1 MLAIVGALCDLE
13 RGRRVPPFM
22 NGEPYAMTFPPNQE
36 DPRYAAVRQYSLA
49 QILAVWAAAA
59 IPMAVLA
66 WLVALLLGNLLGG
79 GEVGFVKALLLCL
92 TAGLIWQF
100 VLTLILTRREQGT
113 LRWSR
118 VRDALWLLS
127 PRDPRTGRV
136 GGRVWL
142 WVIPFILL
150 FGLWEFYGFDITGP
164 ANRDLALFLDTC
176 GEEFFGGAWGWF
188 AVIVVQDVFNTVLG
202 EDLLFRGLLLPRM
215 RGVFGRG
222 DFVANGVLFAFY
234 HLHQPWSIPAALA
247 DIVLTAYPTR
257 RWQSVWMSIIVHSAQ
272 SVFII
277 VVILGLVLGK

>member
-1 MLAIVGALCDLE
+1 
-13 RGRRVPPFM
+13 
-22 NGEPYAMTFPPNQE
+22 MTLSPEQA
-36 DPRYAAVRQYSLA
+36 DSRYAAVSQYSLA

-66 WLVALLLGNLLGG
+66 WVIAPLLGALLGG
-79 GEVGFVKALLLCL
+79 GDVAFIKALLLCI

-100 VLTLILTRREQGT
+100 VLTMILTRREQGT

-127 PRDPRTGRV
+127 PRDPRSGSV

-142 WVIPFILL
+142 WVIPFVVL
-150 FGLWEFYGFDITGP
+150 FGLWEFSGFDITGP
-164 ANRDLALFLDTC
+164 ANRDFALFLDTAS
-176 GEEFFGGAWGWF
+176 GQEFFRGAWSWF
-188 AVIVVQDVFNTVLG
+188 AVVVVLAVFNTVLG

-222 DFVANGVLFAFY
+222 DFVANGVLFAIY
-234 HLHQPWSIPAALA
+234 HLHQPWSIPSALG
-247 DIVLTAYPTR
+247 DIIFTAYPTR

-277 VVILGLVLGK
+277 VVILGLVLG

>member
-1 MLAIVGALCDLE
+1 MPRRGDSGGTRVQRQRGEDGTMTTLAPE
-13 RGRRVPPFM
+13 
-22 NGEPYAMTFPPNQE
+22 QE
-36 DPRYAAVRQYSLA
+36 DPRYAYVRQYSLA
-49 QILAVWAAAA
+49 QILAVWAAAS

-66 WLVALLLGNLLGG
+66 WVVAPLLGALLGG
-79 GEVGFVKALLLCL
+79 GDVAFIKALLLCI

-127 PRDPRTGRV
+127 PRDPRSGRV

-142 WVIPFILL
+142 WVIPFVLL
-150 FGLWEFYGFDITGP
+150 FAIWEFFGFDITGP
-164 ANRDLALFLDTC
+164 ANRDLVLFLDTR
-176 GEEFFGGAWGWF
+176 GEEFFSGAWSWY
-188 AVIVVQDVFNTVLG
+188 AVVVAQLIFNSVLG

-222 DFVANGVLFAFY
+222 DFVANGMLFGFY
-234 HLHQPWSIPAALA
+234 HLHTPWSIPAALA
-247 DIVLTAYPTR
+247 DVILTAYPTR

-272 SVFII
+272 SVFVIF
-277 VVILGLVLGK
+277 VILALVLG

>member
-1 MLAIVGALCDLE
+1 MTL
-13 RGRRVPPFM
+13 PPR
-22 NGEPYAMTFPPNQE
+22 QE
-36 DPRYAAVRQYSLA
+36 GSRYAYVRQYSLA

-66 WLVALLLGNLLGG
+66 WVVAPLLGALLAGD
-79 GEVGFVKALLLCL
+79 EPFAQALVLCI

-100 VLTLILTRREQGT
+100 VLTLILVRREQGT

-127 PRDPRTGRV
+127 PRDPRSGRV

-142 WVIPFILL
+142 WVIPFFLL
-150 FGLWEFYGFDITGP
+150 FGLWEAFGISIPGP
-164 ANRDLALFLDTC
+164 ANRDLTLFLPSER
-176 GEEFFGGAWGWF
+176 GQEFFSGAWGWF
-188 AVIVVQDVFNTVLG
+188 AVIVVSQIFNTVLG

-234 HLHQPWSIPAALA
+234 HLHTPWSIPAALA
-247 DIVLTAYPTR
+247 DIILTAYPTR
-257 RWQSVWMSIIVHSAQ
+257 RWQSVWMSIIVHSGQ
-272 SVFII
+272 SVFVII
-277 VVILGLVLGK
+277 VLTLVLG

>member
-1 MLAIVGALCDLE
+1 MTSL
-13 RGRRVPPFM
+13 PPK
-22 NGEPYAMTFPPNQE
+22 QE

-66 WLVALLLGNLLGG
+66 WLVAPLLGALLGG
-79 GEVGFVKALLLCL
+79 GEVAFIKALLLCI
-92 TAGLIWQF
+92 TAGVIWQF
-100 VLTLILTRREQGT
+100 VLTLILVRREQGT

-127 PRDPRTGRV
+127 PSDPRSGRV

-142 WVIPFILL
+142 WVIPFVIL
-150 FGLWEFYGFDITGP
+150 FGIWEFFGFHITGP
-164 ANRDLALFLDTC
+164 ASHDFALFLESR
-176 GEEFFGGAWGWF
+176 GEEFFNGNWGWF
-188 AVIVVQDVFNTVLG
+188 AVIVVQLVFVSFLG

-222 DFVANGVLFAFY
+222 DFVANGVLFALY
-234 HLHQPWSIPAALA
+234 HLHQPWSIPASLA
-247 DIVLTAYPTR
+247 DIILTAYPTR

-272 SVFII
+272 SVFIFYI
-277 VVILGLVLGK
+277 ILTLVLS

>member
-1 MLAIVGALCDLE
+1 
-13 RGRRVPPFM
+13 
-22 NGEPYAMTFPPNQE
+22 MTTLPHKQE
-36 DPRYAAVRQYSLA
+36 DSRYAPLRQYSLA

-66 WLVALLLGNLLGG
+66 WVVAPLLGTLLGG
-79 GEVGFVKALLLCL
+79 DEAFIKALLLCI

-100 VLTLILTRREQGT
+100 VLTLILLRREQGT
-113 LRWSR
+113 LRFER

-127 PRDPRTGRV
+127 PRDPRSGRV

-142 WVIPFILL
+142 WVIPFVLL
-150 FGLWEFYGFDITGP
+150 FFIWEFYGYDLTGP
-164 ANRDLALFLDTC
+164 ASHDLALFLQTR
-176 GEEFFGGAWGWF
+176 GQEFFQGNWVWF
-188 AVIVVQDVFNTVLG
+188 GVIVVQLIFNTVLG

-247 DIVLTAYPTR
+247 DIILTAYPTR

-272 SVFII
+272 SVFIFFI
-277 VVILGLVLGK
+277 ILALVLS